1 MQRQL
6 ALPLMHPQRVLRPRE
21 GIEAALFVKELL
33 VLRSLAAGEE
43 QVIRR
48 VKLRPGLNILWAK
61 VEPEGE
67 AGAGEPEVEAGL
79 SGHAAGKTTF
89 CRLLRYA
96 LGEAHFGDDGLRR
109 ALRATFPEAWLL
121 AEVHV
126 RGEPWVVCRPFGVG
140 AHPFVLRGAE
150 LSQAFDAEVPREEL
164 ALYLQA
170 LDGLVRDQ
178 DGEELTLPSSR
189 LAPGAHEA
197 PLRFA
202 HLLPWLARDQ
212 ECRLSDLLAWRD
224 PASDSGAPQ
233 LDSAERQALVRAVL
247 GLLST
252 LEIRELATY
261 ERLLQER
268 RALRE
273 RVPLLRHQAETDRD
287 RLARALGQELP
298 DLSGGLFREVVRQQS
313 ERRRAE
319 IAERRAN
326 LPQGPDEA
334 TLKALLAQLMAHPDE
349 GSTSAGHALDGGA
362 AAATEVAPT
371 QSGAPTAV
379 VPSANQ
385 SGAPLAVVPSATHC
399 GVPLQQARAAGC
411 PLHTGPQVQTPALAP
426 LRSVAPLP
434 TAEPLRLSRSDAS
447 AAAALAQLRG
457 EQSARE
463 RAIWEVAA
471 EEAELRRLSALGEQ
485 TMAAHEE
492 AERLAL
498 ALERA
503 DEALLRSQE
512 RQQVLREQQ
521 AQTLAHLSG
530 LFELVLRA
538 LLGEGVTARIDL
550 AGRSLNLRLS
560 FHGER
565 HSAALDT
572 LKIIAF
578 DLTALSSAVEGR
590 GCFPGFLI
598 HDGPREADM
607 SPDLYRRI
615 FHYVRRLEERA
626 AATCGGVPFQYII
639 TTTEPPPAELCREPW
654 LLLPPLSAARPE
666 GRLLRVDL

>member
-21 GIEAALFVKELL
+21 GIAAALFVKELL

-61 VEPEGE
+61 VEPEGA

-109 ALRATFPEAWLL
+109 ALRATFPEAWLV

-150 LSQAFDAEVPREEL
+150 LSQAFDAEAPREEL
-164 ALYLQA
+164 GIYLQA

-273 RVPLLRHQAETDRD
+273 RVPLLRHQAETDRE

-349 GSTSAGHALDGGA
+349 GPAGADHSLESGGA
-362 AAATEVAPT
+362 LA
-371 QSGAPTAV
+371 QSGAPV
-379 VPSANQ
+379 
-385 SGAPLAVVPSATHC
+385 AVVPSATHC

-411 PLHTGPQVQTPALAP
+411 PLHAGPQAHAPALAP

-492 AERLAL
+492 AERLAQ

-530 LFELVLRA
+530 LFELVLRS
-538 LLGEGVTARIDL
+538 LLGEAVTARIDL

-639 TTTEPPPAELCREPW
+639 TTTEPPPAELCCEPW

-666 GRLLRVDL
+666 GRLLKVDL